1 MSEPKKV
8 QCLHTILPETKRG
21 LWQLA
26 RLQGLR
32 GPSAAIDFL
41 VQQANIHNPA
51 AQPVA
56 APAHDAPPV
65 IRAAL
70 IVTTPASR
78 AASSVEDLL

>member
-41 VQQANIHNPA
+41 VQQANTHDPA
-51 AQPVA
+51 AQAIA

-65 IRAAL
+65 IRAAR
-70 IVTTPASR
+70 IVTTPA
-78 AASSVEDLL
+78 AVTASPVEDLL